1 MSLLGTGVTALNT
14 AQLGLAT
21 TMHNISNVNTP
32 GYSRQSTM
40 QATNIAMMTG
50 AGSIGMGVHVQT
62 ILRNYDDILN
72 KQVNDAQTKTSEFDA
87 YYGMISRID
96 NLLADANSGISP
108 MLAGFFQATQDVA
121 ANPTLISARQAMTSS
136 AQALATRF
144 QTLENRLAQ
153 LYDESNTQISAT
165 VNEINAYSSQ
175 IANLNEKII
184 ALSAANGH
192 PPNDLLDE
200 REQLALELNKL
211 IRVSSYVDSDN
222 SLNIFI
228 GNGQPL
234 VVNIMT
240 MPLEVRPS
248 AADPERLIIGQRN
261 SVSEFPESYLD
272 GGSLGGILSFRKE
285 ALDQAANALGQ
296 VAASVALTVNAQQTL
311 GQDLLSAVHGDT
323 GFVDKFFSLN
333 PPKFI
338 PNALNTGTGGLVS
351 VDDFSFNPPKLSESG
366 NFYTDLTT
374 SDYEVRFDAA
384 GNFTVTR
391 LSDRVQVTLTDPAT
405 GTSLG
410 QSVPDG
416 TQVSFDGLTL
426 SLNAGSNPGDT
437 YRLEPTREAA
447 RNFKVNQD
455 IVADVRRIAA
465 AMPIRTEANP
475 LNTGHATISGGEI
488 VGAGYTNTP
497 PYTPVTFT
505 FNAGPP
511 GQLTASSGTILVN
524 GAPATSPF
532 AYNSGDEITV
542 DGMFRFTISGTPA
555 DGDEFRLEA
564 NTGGTADSRNMV
576 KIGALQTALTMNG
589 DVNGSKGVST
599 FQVAYAQLVS
609 DIGTKTK
616 TVLSNAKAQDT
627 VLQQALESKSAV
639 SGVNLDEEAANLLKY
654 QQAYQ
659 AAARVMN
666 TVSTLFDTLLSI
678 GA

>member
-21 TMHNISNVNTP
+21 TFHNISNVNTA

-50 AGSIGMGVHVQT
+50 AGSIGMGVHVHT
-62 ILRNYDDILN
+62 VLRNYDDILN
-72 KQVNDAQTKTSEFDA
+72 KQVNDAQTKTSEFDT
-87 YYGMISRID
+87 YYSMISRID
-96 NLLADANSGISP
+96 NLLADSNSGISP
-108 MLAGFFQATQDVA
+108 MLAGFFQAVQDVS

-153 LYDESNTQISAT
+153 LYDESNTQITAT
-165 VNEINAYSSQ
+165 VNEINAYSGQ

-192 PPNDLLDE
+192 PPNDLLDA
-200 REQLALELNKL
+200 REQLVFELNQL
-211 IRVSSYVDSDN
+211 VRVSSYVDSDN
-222 SLNIFI
+222 SLNVFI

-248 AADPERLIIGQRN
+248 SADPERLIVGQKN
-261 SVSEFPESYLD
+261 SISEFPESYLD
-272 GGSLGGILSFRKE
+272 GGSLGGILAFRKE
-285 ALDQAANALGQ
+285 ALDQAANTLGQ
-296 VAASVALTVNAQQTL
+296 VATSLALTVNAQHAL
-311 GQDLLSAVHGDT
+311 GQDLLGAVNGDT
-323 GFVDKFFSLN
+323 GFVSDFFRLN
-333 PPKFI
+333 DPKSI
-338 PNALNTGTGGLVS
+338 PNALNAGTGQI
-351 VDDFSFNPPKLSESG
+351 DDFSFLPPKLSDSG
-366 NFYTDLTT
+366 NYYTDLTT
-374 SDYEVRFDAA
+374 SDYEVRFIDNA
-384 GNFTVTR
+384 GNFTITR
-391 LSDRVQVTLTDPAT
+391 LSDKTVIS
-405 GTSLG
+405 GTA
-410 QSVPDG
+410 G
-416 TQVSFDGLTL
+416 TPIEFDGLSLTL
-426 SLNAGSNPGDT
+426 SAGHVQGDT
-437 YRLEPTREAA
+437 YRLEPTREGA
-447 RNFKVNQD
+447 RNIKVNQD
-455 IVADVRRIAA
+455 IVADVRRIAV

-475 LNTGHATISGGEI
+475 ANTGHAVISAGEVVDAGYLIPPAGSPVTVTYNAGMLDI
-488 VGAGYTNTP
+488 VG
-497 PYTPVTFT
+497 
-505 FNAGPP
+505 
-511 GQLTASSGTILVN
+511 GTTVLVN
-524 GAPATSPF
+524 GSAPGAIPF
-532 AYNSGDEITV
+532 AFSPGDEITV
-542 DGMFRFTISGTPA
+542 DGFKFTISGSPE
-555 DGDEFRLEA
+555 DGDVFTLAA
-564 NTGGTADSRNMV
+564 NTGGTSDSRNMV

-589 DVNGSKGVST
+589 DGTKGVAT
-599 FQVAYAQLVS
+599 FQVSYAQLVS